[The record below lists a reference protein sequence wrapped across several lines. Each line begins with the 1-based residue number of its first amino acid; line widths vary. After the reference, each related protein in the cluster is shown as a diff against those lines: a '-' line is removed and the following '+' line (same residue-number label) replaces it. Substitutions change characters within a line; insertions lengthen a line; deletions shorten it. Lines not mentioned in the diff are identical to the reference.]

1 MLANAVY
8 QTQMCKLTYRIHEQA
23 CSHSWISTVL
33 RFSICHNGAV
43 FVLPNRPDMQENA
56 HTPVKDAAPTGT
68 QTLLRGLGVVQ
79 AVAAGARDLKE
90 IARRIGTT
98 RSTTHRLA
106 SCLVEERYL
115 RVVPQVGYLLGP
127 KLIELGFQAREE
139 LPLVSLAVP
148 YLDELSALTGDT
160 IHLAIRE
167 YDDVLYLHKNPGRNG
182 PEMRSRVGHRM
193 PLARTG
199 IGKALLLDDA
209 VEEWQRLY
217 EVSLPAGG
225 KSLQWPQHPEQSWA
239 QFEQRMREYVVG
251 GYAFDLEDNEPSIRC
266 VAAPVRDASRRI
278 VAGISIASTVPY
290 MPLEK
295 MAELIPVIKQVAAR
309 LSAELGAKA

>member
-1 MLANAVY
+1 MQND
-8 QTQMCKLTYRIHEQA
+8 
-23 CSHSWISTVL
+23 
-33 RFSICHNGAV
+33 
-43 FVLPNRPDMQENA
+43 VLPSGNSTCKEP
-56 HTPVKDAAPTGT
+56 APSGT

-79 AVAAGARDLKE
+79 AVASGARDLKE
-90 IARRIGTT
+90 IARLIGTT

-139 LPLVSLAVP
+139 VPLAILARP
-148 YLDELSALTGDT
+148 YLDRLSELTGDT
-160 IHLAIRE
+160 VHLAVRE
-167 YDDVLYLHKNPGRNG
+167 GDDVLYLHKNPGRNG

-193 PLARTG
+193 PLVRTG
-199 IGKALLLDDA
+199 IGKALLLDSA
-209 VEEWQRLY
+209 VSEWQRLY
-217 EVSLPAGG
+217 EVSMPASGRNPLWPAHEQQTWEQ
-225 KSLQWPQHPEQSWA
+225 LQSRRE
-239 QFEQRMREYVVG
+239 EYVQG

-266 VAAPVRDASRRI
+266 VAAPVRDASKQI

-295 MAELIPVIKQVAAR
+295 MAELVPLIKDIAAQ
-309 LSAELGAKA
+309 LSADLGG

>member
-1 MLANAVY
+1 M
-8 QTQMCKLTYRIHEQA
+8 
-23 CSHSWISTVL
+23 SH
-33 RFSICHNGAV
+33 A
-43 FVLPNRPDMQENA
+43 PDDTA
-56 HTPVKDAAPTGT
+56 SSPSRDVAPTGT

-79 AVAAGARDLKE
+79 AVADGARDLKE

-115 RVVPQVGYLLGP
+115 RVLPQVGYLLGP

-139 LPLVSLAVP
+139 LPLAMLARP
-148 YLDELSALTGDT
+148 YLDELSQLTGDT
-160 IHLAIRE
+160 VHLAVRDGDE
-167 YDDVLYLHKNPGRNG
+167 VLYLHKNPGRNG

-199 IGKALLLDDA
+199 IGKALLLDSP
-209 VEEWQRLY
+209 ESEWQRLY
-217 EVSLPAGG
+217 EISLPEVARNP
-225 KSLQWPQHPEQSWA
+225 LWPAHQEQSWE
-239 QFEQRMREYVVG
+239 QVRQRMHEYVEG

-266 VAAPVRDASRRI
+266 VAAPIRDASKHI

-295 MAELIPVIKQVAAR
+295 MAELVPLIKQVAAR
-309 LSAELGAKA
+309 LSAELGG

>member
-1 MLANAVY
+1 MHDSSDTAGVA
-8 QTQMCKLTYRIHEQA
+8 
-23 CSHSWISTVL
+23 
-33 RFSICHNGAV
+33 G
-43 FVLPNRPDMQENA
+43 
-56 HTPVKDAAPTGT
+56 KDAAPTGT

-79 AVAAGARDLKE
+79 AVASGARDLKE
-90 IARRIGTT
+90 IARLIGTT

-115 RVVPQVGYLLGP
+115 RVLPHMGYVLGP

-139 LPLVSLAVP
+139 LPLPMLARP
-148 YLDELSALTGDT
+148 FLDELSALTGDT
-160 IHLAIRE
+160 VHLAIRDG
-167 YDDVLYLHKNPGRNG
+167 DDVLYLHKNPGRNG

-199 IGKALLLDDA
+199 IGKALLLDSP
-209 VEEWQRLY
+209 ESEWQRLY
-217 EVSLPAGG
+217 DISVPEVAKNPLWPAH
-225 KSLQWPQHPEQSWA
+225 QEQTWA
-239 QFEQRMREYVVG
+239 QVHERMQEYVKG

-266 VAAPVRDASRRI
+266 VAAPVRDASKQI

-295 MAELIPVIKQVAAR
+295 MAELVPVIKEAAAR
-309 LSAELGAKA
+309 LSAELGG